1 MPPFQ
6 PKAIAMRPPRSLRFP
21 SFPVAISLV
30 VSLVSSPLTS
40 VGLAAPQQVSLWD
53 SAAPKAAEAPAEPQP
68 FLDVYLPAAEVA
80 TGSAFVVCPGGGYG
94 GLALGHEG
102 VEIAEWFNTR
112 GIAAFVLHYRLGKQG
127 HHYPTQLID
136 VQRAIRL
143 VRSKADQFGIDPA
156 RIGII
161 GFSAGGH
168 LASMAATLFNEQPTL
183 PGPAPDAVDAISAR
197 PDLAVLCYPVIAL
210 NAQHTHRGSRKNL
223 LGPADNDE
231 LAEQLSTDRR
241 VTAETP
247 PTFIFQTDEDT
258 AVPAEN
264 AVGFYL
270 ACRRSG
276 VPAELHIY
284 QPGRHGVGLATKLPS
299 VSSWSERL
307 NDWLRGQE
315 FFGPA
320 E

>member
-1 MPPFQ
+1 M
-6 PKAIAMRPPRSLRFP
+6 KRGMIGL
-21 SFPVAISLV
+21 SLV
-30 VSLVSSPLTS
+30 LSLGWAAVMQAAEPL
-40 VGLAAPQQVSLWD
+40 PLWPGP
-53 SAAPKAAEAPAEPQP
+53 APKAAAAPAEPQP
-68 FLDVYLPAAEVA
+68 FLDVCLATAAEA
-80 TGSAFVVCPGGGYG
+80 NGSAFVVCPGGGYG

-102 VEIAEWFNTR
+102 VEIAEWCNAH

-156 RIGII
+156 RIGVI

-168 LASMAATLFNEQPTL
+168 LASMAATLFNEKPTL
-183 PGPAPDAVDAISAR
+183 PGSAPDAVDAVSAR

-223 LGPADNDE
+223 LGPADSDD

-258 AVPAEN
+258 AVPPEN
-264 AVGFYL
+264 AVDFYL
-270 ACRRSG
+270 ACRRAG
-276 VPAELHIY
+276 VPAELHVY
-284 QPGRHGVGLATKLPS
+284 QPGRHGVGLAAKHPT
-299 VSSWSERL
+299 VSSWPERL
-307 NDWLRGQE
+307 RDWLTLQGFLGE
-315 FFGPA
+315 A